1 MALNIIDFSNGIRPE
16 EIQENFE
23 YLQNQLSRERA
34 SVGGV
39 GIASGL
45 EIIVH
50 ADQVSFEIELTGG
63 SIIDEDGEE
72 IFIDGKRIPIDPPI
86 LYQYKE
92 TLNLSSDRTV
102 QLKHVPYSLDRRLP
116 AQYASSYEPEISGIT
131 IKHRGSL
138 YSDDFIR
145 VRNIQD
151 RVITVAGALLNDLE
165 VTYSYTAKRIDT
177 LYIDKN
183 LNIQVKEGTTSTT
196 PSAILPLDAKYL
208 IAYLEIDSEFI
219 DEDYNVPHAHIYVKN
234 DLRSIRNLYTDS
246 EGTLYIC
253 GIPFD
258 DLQIIHLKE
267 PENPKPNTLWL
278 NMGDNTLYCWRAT
291 DEFIYK
297 NKIEVTTD
305 FIEQDNAELIFS
317 TYMDYN
323 IGENELSV
331 YLNDSLL
338 RLNID
343 YEEISNDL
351 PTYAGNEGESFRG
364 NQFRILQSINRP
376 DDFKDVLIQGDVLT
390 YLIKYKDSQYMWV
403 PVNKMSYIPVKHSR
417 VYSTSYEG
425 ISEKYKYESDD
436 QTTKAYFDSS
446 IANNLDKNELGES
459 TLGKTHDYPYK
470 YQYFIFDREKDLDMH
485 FTPGRKQLSIM
496 INQMFLHEDQ
506 FEEITIFDLLDD
518 SVKIPPEVKAAAK
531 THFKWTPKYINDLG
545 TTGNSFDNTGIGFML
560 AQPLDAGINA
570 DNIGSDYDSIYGSND
585 LFVEAIV
592 EHRVCATPTDRKLQR
607 SATFIY
613 EDTAII
619 KDDFNGIIH
628 LEGITYRFNEH
639 QLEVFADGRKLVEGE
654 DYIEEYGFFKQVI
667 NKDGTT
673 ENIIKEPII
682 VNESY
687 KDQDYFYRKK
697 AAVCSM
703 FKLLK
708 EELYSAQIVYKITTN
723 VYSYDHINNILDDI
737 GGVLESCKTIT
748 DGAAQRMNEV
758 EDRIDDVY
766 NRVIALE
773 ENQEEYD
780 PKYLTN
786 ESILSVSQM
795 PNIIISNAIK
805 SMKHIN
811 TSISLK
817 TGQLT
822 YSLNSLNGGRE
833 DIWVDDYINIFH
845 HDSTNNIDSYWVP
858 GLHYEITE
866 VSYDGKP
873 ICYLRILKP
882 EIFNGGDTLYISG
895 IKLSTNRPLD
905 GFVYDIKIATKE
917 DVENLINTLFV
928 TLINNNGGGDL
939 NG

>member
-23 YLQNQLSRERA
+23 YLQDQLSRERA

-50 ADQVSFEIELTGG
+50 ADQTSFEIELTSG

-72 IFIDGKRIPIDPPI
+72 VFINGKTIPIDPPI

-102 QLKHVPYSLDRRLP
+102 QLKHIPYSLNRRLP
-116 AQYASSYEPEISGIT
+116 AQYANSYEPEVSGIT

-138 YSDDFIR
+138 YADDFIR
-145 VRNIQD
+145 VRSIQD
-151 RVITVAGALLNDLE
+151 RIVTVAGALLNDLE

-177 LYIDKN
+177 LYIDED
-183 LNIQVKEGTTSTT
+183 LNIQIKEGTTSTT
-196 PSAILPLDAKYL
+196 PSAILPSDAKYL

-219 DEDYNVPHAHIYVKN
+219 DEDYNVPHAYIYVKN

-253 GIPFD
+253 GVPFD

-278 NMGDNTLYCWRAT
+278 NMGDNTLYCWRST

-305 FIEQDNAELIFS
+305 FIEQENAELIFS
-317 TYMDYN
+317 TYMDYK
-323 IGENELSV
+323 IGENELNV

-338 RLNID
+338 RKNID
-343 YEEISNDL
+343 YEEVSNDL
-351 PTYAGNEGESFRG
+351 PTYAGNEGEALRG

-376 DDFKDVLIQGDVLT
+376 DGFEDVLIQGDVLT
-390 YLIKYKDSQYMWV
+390 YLIRYKDSQFMWV
-403 PVNKMSYIPVKHSR
+403 PVNKMNYLPVKNTR
-417 VYSTSYEG
+417 VYSTWYDD
-425 ISEKYKYESDD
+425 ISDEYVYESDA
-436 QTTKAYFDSS
+436 QTRKAYFDSS
-446 IANNLDKNELGES
+446 IANSLGINPVTE
-459 TLGKTHDYPYK
+459 YPNK
-470 YQYFIFDREKDLDMH
+470 YQYFIFHRELDLDMH
-485 FTPGRKQLSIM
+485 FTPNRKQLSVM
-496 INQMFLHEDQ
+496 INQMYLHEDQ
-506 FEEITIFDLLDD
+506 FKEITVYDLYDIEK
-518 SVKIPPEVKAAAK
+518 SGIPKEVRDAAALK
-531 THFKWTPKYINDLG
+531 FGWTTEYIQDKFND
-545 TTGNSFDNTGIGFML
+545 NFDSSGIGFML
-560 AQPLDAGINA
+560 IEPLDAGINA
-570 DNIGSDYDSIYGSND
+570 DNIGSDYTSIYGSND

-592 EHRVCATPTDRKLQR
+592 EHRVCTTPIDRKLQR

-613 EDTAII
+613 EDTFTPN
-619 KDDFNGIIH
+619 KNFNGIVN

-639 QLEVFADGRKLVEGE
+639 QLEVYSNGRKLIEGD
-654 DYIEEYGFFKQVI
+654 DYIEQFGYFKQI
-667 NKDGTT
+667 KNEDGTT
-673 ENIIKEPII
+673 TTNKKDPII
-682 VNESY
+682 EDNEH
-687 KDQDYFYRKK
+687 KDQDYYYRKK
-697 AAVCSM
+697 AAVCTM

-708 EELYSAQIVYKITTN
+708 EDLHSSQITYKITTN

-737 GGVLESCKTIT
+737 GDTLESCKTIT
-748 DGAAQRMNEV
+748 KEAAQRMNEV

-766 NRVIALE
+766 NRVRTLE
-773 ENQEEYD
+773 ESQEEYD

-786 ESILSVSQM
+786 ESILSLSQL
-795 PNIIISNAIK
+795 PNITIANMIK

-811 TSISLK
+811 ESISLK

-822 YSLNSLNGGRE
+822 YSLNNLNGKE
-833 DIWVDDYINIFH
+833 DIWKDDYINIFH
-845 HDSTNNIDSYWVP
+845 HNSTNNLDSYWVP
-858 GLHYEITE
+858 GLHYEVTE
-866 VSYDGKP
+866 VSYNGNP

-882 EIFNGGDTLYISG
+882 EIFSGGDTLYISG

-905 GFVYDIKIATKE
+905 GFVYNIKIATKE

-928 TLINNNGGGDL
+928 TLINNNSGGDL